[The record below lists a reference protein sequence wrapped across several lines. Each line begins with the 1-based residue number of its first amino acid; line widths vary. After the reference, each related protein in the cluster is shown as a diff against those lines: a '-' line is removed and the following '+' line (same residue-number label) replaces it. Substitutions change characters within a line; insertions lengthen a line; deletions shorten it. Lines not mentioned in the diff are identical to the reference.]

1 MKHPKPTD
9 PAETLALPQDEL
21 AARRTADPDE
31 VTAVLRRPTVRELE
45 QRLFELEQRRLVDD
59 EAPTQIQPVLEDTE
73 K

>member
-1 MKHPKPTD
+1 MKHPKPTR

-31 VTAVLRRPTVRELE
+31 VTAVLRRPNVRELE

>member
-45 QRLFELEQRRLVDD
+45 QRLFELPRKIVALEFAVLVPAD
-59 EAPTQIQPVLEDTE
+59 LEDTE

>member
-1 MKHPKPTD
+1 
-9 PAETLALPQDEL
+9 
-21 AARRTADPDE
+21 
-31 VTAVLRRPTVRELE
+31 LE